1 MKKGKDYYTN
11 PFILYFFLFFPDWE
25 KDFRSDSTFLP
36 NNQVPLTRI
45 EITPR
50 ADSRMFIWIRW
61 DHAASILKGEIQV
74 RISRIQASIEATSL
88 NIRAYT
94 TFPAPEKQ
102 FRANWG
108 LCYRCPSS
116 TSRMMRENIR
126 STIPAYWYVKLI
138 DTCVI
143 VIDPNFMIKF
153 HRISLTNISI
163 RY

>member
-1 MKKGKDYYTN
+1 
-11 PFILYFFLFFPDWE
+11 
-25 KDFRSDSTFLP
+25 
-36 NNQVPLTRI
+36 
-45 EITPR
+45 
-50 ADSRMFIWIRW
+50 MFIWIPW

-94 TFPAPEKQ
+94 MFPAPEKQ

-108 LCYRCPSS
+108 LCYRCPTS

-163 RY
+163 RYQKFFSVAIIENLWIPCDINFLRNIFISWSFKNFTF